1 MGCLVLYWNNVPK
14 VKWRHDDKTL
24 KGLAGLAKNRI
35 GMYTAIISRTLEPMR
50 EINLKAIPTA
60 FFLLAVLLII
70 FPFRAGAT
78 GEITARS
85 YLLVEKESLEII
97 SGRNYHE
104 ELPPAST
111 TKVMTTIL
119 ALERLSGAERITAD
133 RKVRSI
139 PASKMNL
146 LPGRS
151 YQASDLIVGTMVE
164 SANDA
169 AYTLAVAIAGSE
181 ENFAD
186 MMNEKAR
193 EIGALNTHFRN
204 ASGLYVGDHY
214 STCWDLA
221 LIFRYALSNEQFREI
236 VSQKYFF
243 FKSGKQDIRYAN
255 HNRLLF
261 CFEPSIGG
269 KTGFTR
275 VSQHCYVGAFEKNG
289 RVYILALLGSKNLWG
304 DAVQILS
311 SLYERVPTKTELSMA
326 KAGTVTFSSYQAP
339 PSTKT
344 QTASKT
350 SKKTKRSKS
359 RTRSTR

>member
-1 MGCLVLYWNNVPK
+1 M
-14 VKWRHDDKTL
+14 
-24 KGLAGLAKNRI
+24 
-35 GMYTAIISRTLEPMR
+35 EPMR
-50 EINLKAIPTA
+50 ENNLKAISTPL
-60 FFLLAVLLII
+60 FLLVVLLVL
-70 FPFRAGAT
+70 FPFHAGAD

-85 YLLVEKESLEII
+85 YLLVERESLEVI

-119 ALERLSGAERITAD
+119 ALERLSGAESITAD
-133 RKVRSI
+133 RKVKSI

-146 LPGRS
+146 SPGKS

-181 ENFAD
+181 EDFAL

-193 EIGALNTHFRN
+193 EIGALNSHFKN
-204 ASGLYVGDHY
+204 ASGLYLRDHY

-236 VSQKYFF
+236 VSQKYFL
-243 FKSGKQDIRYAN
+243 FKSGRQDVRYAN

-275 VSQHCYVGAFEKNG
+275 ASQHCYVGAFEKEG
-289 RVYILALLGSKNLWG
+289 RVYILALLGSRNLWD

-311 SLYERVPTKTELSMA
+311 SLYDKVPTKTELIMA
-326 KAGTVTFSSYQAP
+326 KACPVTLSSYKAP
-339 PSTKT
+339 SEKPQKP
-344 QTASKT
+344 SKT
-350 SKKTKRSKS
+350 SKKAKRSKS
-359 RTRSTR
+359 HTRSTR

>member
-1 MGCLVLYWNNVPK
+1 
-14 VKWRHDDKTL
+14 
-24 KGLAGLAKNRI
+24 
-35 GMYTAIISRTLEPMR
+35 MYTANISHVLELMR
-50 EINLKAIPTA
+50 ETNLKAVSSA
-60 FFLLAVLLII
+60 FLVLLAVFLAL
-70 FPFRAGAT
+70 FPFDAEAN

-85 YLLVEKESLEII
+85 YLLVEKESLEVI

-104 ELPPAST
+104 ELAPAST

-119 ALERLSGAERITAD
+119 ALERLSGAESITAD
-133 RKVRSI
+133 SKVRSI

-146 LPGRS
+146 LPGKS

-193 EIGALNTHFRN
+193 EIGALNSHFRN
-204 ASGLYVGDHY
+204 ASGLYLRDHY

-221 LIFRYALSNEQFREI
+221 LTFRYALSKEQFREI
-236 VSQKYFF
+236 VSQKYFL
-243 FKSGKQDIRYAN
+243 FKSGKQDVRYAN

-275 VSQHCYVGAFEKNG
+275 ASQHCYVGAFEKNG

-311 SLYERVPTKTELSMA
+311 SLYEKVPTKTELSMA

-339 PSTKT
+339 SSKA
-344 QTASKT
+344 QTASKA

-359 RTRSTR
+359 RARTTR